1 MSLEQLRHLLAG
13 TLDALSTARSH
24 NVRARELLDDY
35 RRVVTEVQ
43 AQAQPWLPR
52 ELDSAVEQIEAND
65 ARLDTV
71 YGLLT
76 SYDSR
81 L

>member
-13 TLDALSTARSH
+13 ALGAVSTAKAH
-24 NVRARELLDDY
+24 GVEARKLLEDY

-65 ARLDTV
+65 ARLAAV
-71 YGLLT
+71 HGLIT
-76 SYDSR
+76 SYESR